1 MAQTVKLKRSA
12 VADKVPEPDD
22 MSLGELAINTTD
34 GKVFFLKDD
43 GTQSVQSILTTS
55 APITGSLQIDS
66 LTVNTDFSHG
76 ETVWNENNGMNQ
88 MSGSSFLFK
97 SGTPPELELY
107 NGSDELVFKVDSK
120 VVVLSP
126 LNITPAAIE
135 GGMFYSGSNE
145 WYLGYE

>member
-12 VADKVPEPDD
+12 IADKVPDTGS
-22 MSLGELAINTTD
+22 MSLGELAVNTRD
-34 GKVFFLKDD
+34 GKLYFLKDD
-43 GTQSVQSILTTS
+43 GTKTVESILTTS
-55 APITGSLQIDS
+55 APITGSLQIDT
-66 LTVNTDFSHG
+66 LTVNTDFNYGS
-76 ETVWNENNGMNQ
+76 TVWNEKDGMNQ

-126 LNITPAAIE
+126 LNVTPNAVA

-145 WYLGYE
+145 WYLGHE

>member
-12 VADKVPEPDD
+12 VADKVPEPGD

-55 APITGSLQIDS
+55 TPITGSLQIDS

-76 ETVWNENNGMNQ
+76 ATVWNENNGMNQ
-88 MSGSSFLFK
+88 LSGSSFLFK

-126 LNITPAAIE
+126 LDITPNAIA
-135 GGMFYSGSNE
+135 GGMLYSGSNE